1 MQLWLDS
8 KRDCLMTSYIENC
21 KDVTCPDCEGQ
32 GTFYYEVGCDGND
45 TRTQSEECETCEGNG
60 TVMEVNNG

>member
-1 MQLWLDS
+1 
-8 KRDCLMTSYIENC
+8 MTTYIENC